1 MGQFND
7 RVTKARMR
15 LEAEEWAKGIKS
27 IHLHRLSSMWYDNR
41 PQDTEQGYV
50 TDTQF
55 NDGHIKREL
64 QDGSVVILGKRL
76 TGEELIWEYHRNT

>member
-27 IHLHRLSSMWYDNR
+27 IHR
-41 PQDTEQGYV
+41 
-50 TDTQF
+50 QF
-55 NDGHIKREL
+55 D
-64 QDGSVVILGKRL
+64 
-76 TGEELIWEYHRNT
+76 